1 MKRSSTAS
9 PTTLGAQNQLTVTF
23 HGPHVLCNETKDVLA
38 DCAHRKAAGIFLTA
52 VLVGDSYRITH
63 IGQTGTSFYARLK
76 EHVIQTLGGNFR
88 ICDPKA
94 MARGEIKVL
103 WDGLWRPGRHANLP
117 EYLRNGPA
125 LFEAARECFKLEKAF
140 VAPLDVEDRMRRRI
154 EDAHCQANSQG
165 QICFQPVSARRSL
178 SPQAE
183 HGSADHH
190 PHRYAEE
197 DSRLARATGSLGCI
211 RLAGV
216 GERLRRT
223 KNPCPIA
230 SGSATLLT

>member
-125 LFEAARECFKLEKAF
+125 LFRAARECFKLEKAF

-154 EDAHCQANSQG
+154 EGAIAK
-165 QICFQPVSARRSL
+165 QIRKDKSASSL
-178 SPQAE
+178 FPP
-183 HGSADHH
+183 DV
-190 PHRYAEE
+190 RYLPKLSMEVPITI
-197 DSRLARATGSLGCI
+197 RIVTPKKILG
-211 RLAGV
+211 LPEQLEV
-216 GERLRRT
+216 
-223 KNPCPIA
+223 
-230 SGSATLLT
+230 